1 MPEAQKRRHSKSS
14 APSGPADSDESPKAA
29 KRDGKPATERQI
41 PAPHDPEA
49 SIDPTDNSRGRKRR
63 LQDPLP
69 LEETPRRGDVRASFQ
84 RQQPPH
90 QPSVLASENDAAIPT
105 VHVNPMY
112 VPRSG
117 YYFQHDDRTGP
128 PSGRSNKRRDFERD
142 GRAEPRSKG
151 RYDDRPRDDYRG
163 RRNDRHFESSQAS
176 FRSKAADDAW
186 SHDKF
191 LESQAEDLERKRQPT
206 VPPERTRQSGKR
218 EFRETPPLKAEIVDE
233 AKSTEADR
241 RPEKRLSDNNDKG
254 TERGF
259 SDANLVQR
267 DRNRNH
273 ERAPE
278 LERGRWMDSESSR
291 GRFNPRRSFN
301 RYNGDG
307 DRGGG
312 QCDNGR
318 RNSGGHGTAT
328 DRWHHDM
335 FEELSRTPTLKK
347 EEDSVAQI
355 EALLAT

>member
-1 MPEAQKRRHSKSS
+1 MKGKKRLFPKLDLRYYGPFQVCDKISDVAYRLKLPEGWKIHNAFHVSLLRPFVGNVPEDMVPEEQREVEEL
-14 APSGPADSDESPKAA
+14 DE
-29 KRDGKPATERQI
+29 I
-41 PAPHDPEA
+41 
-49 SIDPTDNSRGRKRR
+49 
-63 LQDPLP
+63 L
-69 LEETPRRGDVRASFQ
+69 
-84 RQQPPH
+84 
-90 QPSVLASENDAAIPT
+90 VLAHKDRKVKGKVARRYLVKFKNYSPMDAKWMEEAKLVDSP
-105 VHVNPMY
+105 
-112 VPRSG
+112 
-117 YYFQHDDRTGP
+117 QLLHDDRTGP

-151 RYDDRPRDDYRG
+151 RYDDRPKDDYRG
-163 RRNDRHFESSQAS
+163 RRNDSRHFESSQAG

-233 AKSTEADR
+233 GKSNEADR
-241 RPEKRLSDNNDKG
+241 RPEKRLSDNNDKR

-278 LERGRWMDSESSR
+278 SERGRWMDSESSR

-312 QCDNGR
+312 LFDSGR

-335 FEELSRTPTLKK
+335 FEELSQTPTLKK